1 MNLNSWINL
10 SAEVL
15 HSYVKCAIIT
25 NTLVSRQWGQ
35 IWGDWFFVDEYE
47 LLSVDEITRILKVS
61 RPTIQRWC
69 PAQKLPAAKIG
80 KAYCIR
86 KEDLDKW

>member
-1 MNLNSWINL
+1 M
-10 SAEVL
+10 
-15 HSYVKCAIIT
+15 
-25 NTLVSRQWGQ
+25 
-35 IWGDWFFVDEYE
+35 DEYE

-61 RPTIQRWC
+61 RPTIQWWC
-69 PAQKLPAAKIG
+69 PARKLPAAKIG